1 MNNTNERTRE
11 MPFKLYF
18 TGKRNFLFFIYLIIG
33 IHFATSN
40 VYGWYTENHQRISR
54 AAIDLLPEWELSML
68 KSAADSLVK
77 SYCMFP
83 DWHRSALH
91 NNDEEKIAEYG
102 PYVQLPLLQDL
113 RIWHNNSDTD
123 SEICFYIVADLMH
136 SSVQQLRS
144 DNPMEAARYMGHF
157 IEDNACPVHV
167 VDNNLLRELMPVPD
181 ELEPFPLHRRVE
193 EPTFPLEVPDYQVKE
208 LGTDII
214 EAATAFYP
222 RFLEIR
228 RSGRAQS
235 IPILRAIYAGNR
247 AEADAGRAQAAIPA
261 VKLIADIIHTICT
274 IAQDR
279 D

>member
-1 MNNTNERTRE
+1 
-11 MPFKLYF
+11 MPSKHYF
-18 TGKRNFLFFIYLIIG
+18 TGKRNYLFLIYLVIG

-68 KSAADSLVK
+68 KSAADSLVE
-77 SYCMFP
+77 SYCMYP

-91 NNDEEKIAEYG
+91 DNDEEKIAKYG
-102 PYVQLPLLQDL
+102 PYVQLPLLQQL
-113 RIWHNNSDTD
+113 GTWHTNDDKN

-136 SSVQQLRS
+136 KAIQQLRNE
-144 DNPMEAARYMGHF
+144 NPMEAARYMGPLVHF

-167 VDNNLLRELMPVPD
+167 VDNNLLRELVPVPE

-193 EPTFPLEVPDYQVKE
+193 EPTFPLDISDYQVIE
-208 LGTDII
+208 LGEDII

-222 RFLEIR
+222 RFVGIR

-235 IPILRAIYAGNR
+235 IPILQAIYAGNR

-261 VKLIADIIHTICT
+261 VRLIADVIHTICT

-279 D
+279 E